1 MFTSALILPF
11 LWAVAQA
18 GCPCVFNGEAAEVV
32 CDQGTQSGLYW
43 GLPDCLSYVDDNE
56 VKSTLFVKS
65 SYSQNQIKR

>member
-32 CDQGTQSGLYW
+32 CDPGTQSGLYW

-56 VKSTLFVKS
+56 VRRLWDNRH
-65 SYSQNQIKR
+65 QP